1 MDTRRA
7 ARLPKSEPGRPGTFD
22 LQELMLKAHNSVAA
36 EADARNLALSWFTAP
51 YLPRAYEGDREKLAE
66 VLYMLAES
74 AVRAT
79 QRGAVHIRV
88 QRVPE
93 SADPG
98 HLLFTITDSGAGAP
112 PQDRNPLALVR
123 AWELVGLFPQHGK
136 RAGRNFR
143 LVQHTPCGAPA
154 PCGGRPGTSGG
165 SPFAQRVGTAP
176 RRVAAPSAG
185 KDRRS
190 FRHCGNIPER
200 IRNPSREYAKYI
212 KHIQR
217 FGDARNAPLG
227 HA

>member
-66 VLYMLAES
+66 VLHMLAES

-98 HLLFTITDSGAGAP
+98 HLLFTIRSLLCARGSLSACAAVPSAWKVGRQELPSRSAYALRRTCPMRRPARHERRIALRP
-112 PQDRNPLALVR
+112 ARRN
-123 AWELVGLFPQHGK
+123 
-136 RAGRNFR
+136 
-143 LVQHTPCGAPA
+143 
-154 PCGGRPGTSGG
+154 G
-165 SPFAQRVGTAP
+165 SPAGCRPVCREGSPEPPTLWEHP
-176 RRVAAPSAG
+176 RT
-185 KDRRS
+185 D
-190 FRHCGNIPER
+190 PE
-200 IRNPSREYAKYI
+200 
-212 KHIQR
+212 
-217 FGDARNAPLG
+217 PLLG
-227 HA
+227 VR